1 MSPLVEEM
9 YGHVPVYQC
18 PHKHLL
24 LVKPLGIRLED
35 RGPENGSDGAF
46 AIQTHTL
53 IRGLLGELARPY
65 LVVEPDSVEARIFTV
80 SRYMS
85 RMFEMLLA
93 TSIEGASY
101 DGPEVAALH

>member
-53 IRGLLGELARPY
+53 IRGLLGELGRPY
-65 LVVEPDSVEARIFTV
+65 LAVEPGSVETRVFTMA
-80 SRYMS
+80 RYMS
-85 RMFEMLLA
+85 RGVRGGRDHHIA
-93 TSIEGASY
+93 RGITI
-101 DGPEVAALH
+101 